1 MLLFL
6 LRVSHSCALKMSTKY
21 NKIFVITKI
30 LQNPTK
36 YKFFLGEKVLILR
49 KRLPV
54 LNIFSNFP
62 YNIIYEKFGCGV
74 KCCTMLSRSVM
85 SNSLQ
90 LHGL

>member
-36 YKFFLGEKVLILR
+36 YKFFLGEKVLILE
-49 KRLPV
+49 KDYLSLIYLV
-54 LNIFSNFP
+54 TSL
-62 YNIIYEKFGCGV
+62 IILFMK
-74 KCCTMLSRSVM
+74 
-85 SNSLQ
+85 SLDV
-90 LHGL
+90 G